1 MGIGGDLKEGQE
13 CGREAA
19 RKRLIIADDPFL
31 NECIVAKT
39 KIDKLIATP
48 LDELKVSQDPNHTGG
63 RKFDG
68 GKLQYGLL
76 PPHALQDV
84 VKVLTF
90 GAEKYE
96 IDNWK
101 RVPEAKRRYF
111 DAAQRHLW
119 AYKAG
124 EMNDPETGVNHLA
137 HAVCCLMFINDL
149 DNTGD

>member
-1 MGIGGDLKEGQE
+1 MLNFDNVIK
-13 CGREAA
+13 
-19 RKRLIIADDPFL
+19 DDPFL
-31 NECIVAKT
+31 KECMEAKT

-48 LDELKVSQDPNHTGG
+48 LDELKASQDPSHTGG

-84 VKVLTF
+84 VQVLTF

-101 RVPEAKRRYF
+101 RVPDAKRRYF

-124 EMNDPETGVNHLA
+124 EINDPETGVNHLA

-149 DNTGD
+149 DKTQEIDYVR